1 MPGSFR
7 HVLELVLGTALTR
20 RSQLFATFALII
32 AASCAVLWLNRYRAP
47 LNSTN
52 AQISS
57 EMQRMTTTSTID
69 ADIDAFVSVQNQ
81 TRGKTFKNG
90 AVLALDYNAS
100 TGTVPA
106 GGNAV
111 AGIAGIAAGAA
122 TIALPASQ
130 AGNAVIIDGAVSTKA
145 STSGIDSYSLI
156 VDTTG
161 TVTMTDNNTGN
172 SQTITG
178 ASYLVFD
185 GGAATSAGAYQ
196 SAYLVESGVAA
207 QMASMYNAAYGR
219 LPDFAGLEFYIDQ
232 YGSPDLPDLHTMAN
246 YFLFSPEFKTH
257 WPTLQT
263 TADNG
268 GLNDQAYINALYGQ
282 ILHRTPTA
290 LEVQFYVNAL
300 QGTLTDSSGQP
311 IAAADR
317 AQLLVY
323 FSLSPENQS
332 DISAT
337 NGGWLINSGK
347 GAVSL
352 GAMSTSAANAVL
364 ASQVASGT
372 VSADAFVN
380 MSSSGQTTVQTS
392 NGSVT
397 ITGADHG
404 AGAAQQADPEI
415 ATSIPNETVN
425 LSSTYFMGALDG
437 SNETLNGVPTGGSI
451 ALLPSNYPTNYTGT
465 VNLFGNVNWLSLGN
479 TLSAVTAYSI
489 INGWNSTD
497 LIVGPNGAAPSFA
510 YSAATLLANPDG
522 LVLQGSASNPVN
534 GSSYAGG
541 DFFTKAIA
549 VNVGSISND
558 TVSAIVTAANQAYK
572 VGDVSGENAFFFG
585 QDPQGNTM
593 VWFWRGDKTHA
604 GTILASDIT
613 GGMELVGIHASSLT
627 SANFHY

>member
-1 MPGSFR
+1 M
-7 HVLELVLGTALTR
+7 TA
-20 RSQLFATFALII
+20 
-32 AASCAVLWLNRYRAP
+32 
-47 LNSTN
+47 
-52 AQISS
+52 
-57 EMQRMTTTSTID
+57 TSTID

-81 TRGKTFKNG
+81 TRGKTLKNG

-111 AGIAGIAAGAA
+111 AGIGGIAAGAN

-130 AGNAVIIDGAVSTKA
+130 TGNAVIVDGAVLTTA
-145 STSGIDSYSLI
+145 STGATDSYSFL
-156 VDTTG
+156 VDATG
-161 TVTMTDNNTGN
+161 AVTMTDNNTGN

-178 ASYLVFD
+178 ANYLVFD

-196 SAYLVESGVAA
+196 SAYLVETGVAA

-263 TADNG
+263 TPDNG
-268 GLNDQAYINALYGQ
+268 GVNDQAYINALYGQ

-290 LEVQFYVNAL
+290 VEVQFYVKAL
-300 QGTLTDSSGQP
+300 QGTLTDTSGQP
-311 IAAADR
+311 IPAADR

-332 DISAT
+332 DISAG
-337 NGGWLINSGK
+337 NNGWLINPGN

-352 GAMSTSAANAVL
+352 GAMSKAAANAVL
-364 ASQVASGT
+364 ASEVANGT
-372 VSADAFVN
+372 VSGGDFAN
-380 MSSSGQTTVQTS
+380 MSNSGQTSVTTS

-397 ITGADHG
+397 ITGANHGVG
-404 AGAAQQADPEI
+404 AGQQSNPEI
-415 ATSIPNETVN
+415 ATTIPNETIN
-425 LSSTYFMGALDG
+425 LSSNYFMGGLYGNNDII
-437 SNETLNGVPTGGSI
+437 NGAIAGGSI
-451 ALLPSNYPTNYTGT
+451 VLLPSSYPTDAVGT

-479 TLSAVTAYSI
+479 TISAETGASI

-497 LIVGPNGAAPSFA
+497 LIVGPNGASPSYA
-510 YSAATLLANPDG
+510 YSAATLLTNQDG
-522 LVLQGSASNPVN
+522 LVLQGSASNPII
-534 GSSYAGG
+534 GAAHAGD
-541 DFFTKAIA
+541 DFATKAIA
-549 VNVGSISND
+549 INVGSVLND
-558 TVSAIVTAANQAYK
+558 TVSAIVSAANQAYK
-572 VGDVSGENAFFFG
+572 VGDVSYENAFFFG

-613 GGMELVGIHASSLT
+613 GGMELVGIHASSVT